1 MNKDEPPVAQ
11 VEERYEVSVPI
22 LAIEAVTINANCIC
36 TRWTVGNL
44 DHLARVIAVIAMGQA
59 THAAHIIAELLPA
72 EPAYTSDALVSSA
85 KRSLSVRG
93 ATRSQRDAS
102 RYHRDGLLFEAIS
115 WAAALQSTNGKA
127 LLRDPHVK
135 STTQGLDG
143 LMIELDDLEPKI
155 IRATIFED
163 KCSED
168 PRRVFRDEI
177 MPAFCNYHQ
186 GKRANE
192 LLPAAAAL
200 LEKTGMRGASAI
212 EAASRVLD
220 KKYIAYRGCMATTP
234 IDDSHRR
241 RNRLFKDFE
250 KLEGISANQRIG
262 GVLVT
267 GDNLRGWFDDLAR
280 CAIGFLDQLPI
291 AEV

>member
-1 MNKDEPPVAQ
+1 MNKDESSSALN
-11 VEERYEVSVPI
+11 EERYESSAPF
-22 LAIEAVTINANCIC
+22 LAIEEVAISADCIG
-36 TRWTVGNL
+36 TRWTVDNF
-44 DHLARVIAVIAMGQA
+44 DNLARVIAVIAMGQA
-59 THAAHIIAELLPA
+59 THAANIIAELLPA
-72 EPAYTSDALVSSA
+72 EPAYSNDALVSNA
-85 KRSLSVRG
+85 KRVLSVRG
-93 ATRSQRDAS
+93 ATSSQRDAC

-115 WAAALQSTNGKA
+115 WAAALQTTNGKA

-143 LMIELDDLEPKI
+143 LMIELDGLEPKI

-177 MPAFCNYHQ
+177 MPAFHKYHQ
-186 GKRANE
+186 GERANE

-220 KKYIAYRGCMATTP
+220 KNYIAYRGCMATTP
-234 IDDSHRR
+234 IDDSHSR

-250 KLEGISANQRIG
+250 KLEGISANQRVG

-267 GDNLRGWFDDLAR
+267 GHDLRGWFDNLAR
-280 CAIGFLDQLPI
+280 CAIGFLD
-291 AEV
+291 